1 MLETRALAFF
11 IALADEL
18 HFGRTAERLG
28 LAQSALSTHIL
39 RLEDRLG
46 TRLFARGRRS
56 AVQLTPAGRT
66 FLAEARLAVAQAARA
81 EQIGRMAGRGEAGPA
96 HLGYV
101 LSAALGGSLVTALGA
116 IRNALPELAVEAEP
130 MDTPQQLAALLD
142 GTLDIGFIRPR
153 AAYPAP
159 VKTMI
164 VHRDPLLVG
173 LAASHA
179 LARLDR
185 IPLAALEPETL
196 IFPQFGDGGDFDTT
210 VDRLSRRGGFVPSKI
225 LKTRDFITAIA
236 FVAAGHGVVIAPQ
249 VMAKLGI
256 GDILFRPLDGYEE
269 EAELALAWRDD
280 ANPTLVQVV
289 RASLIP
295 PASEARRAD
304 A

>member
-101 LSAALGGSLVTALGA
+101 LSAALSGSLVTALGA
-116 IRNALPELAVEAEP
+116 IRNTLPELAVVAEP

-142 GTLDIGFIRPR
+142 GALDIGFIRPR
-153 AAYPAP
+153 AIYPAQIE
-159 VKTMI
+159 TMI
-164 VHRDPLLVG
+164 VHRDALLLG
-173 LAASHA
+173 LAASHP

-185 IPLAALEPETL
+185 VPPSALASETL

-236 FVAAGHGVVIAPQ
+236 LVAAEHGVVIAPQ

-256 GDILFRPLDGYEE
+256 GEIIFRPIDGYDDQ
-269 EAELALAWRDD
+269 ADLCLAWRVG
-280 ANPTLVQVV
+280 ANHSLTQVV
-289 RASLIP
+289 RACFAPVLP
-295 PASEARRAD
+295 
-304 A
+304 

>member
-1 MLETRALAFF
+1 MLETRSLAYF

-66 FLAEARLAVAQAARA
+66 FLVEARLAVAQAARA

-101 LSAALGGSLVTALGA
+101 LSAALSGSLVAALHA
-116 IRNALPELAVEAEP
+116 IRSELPELAVEAEP

-153 AAYPAP
+153 AVYPAAIS
-159 VKTMI
+159 TMI

-173 LAASHA
+173 LAATHPLAKLDHIPPAA
-179 LARLDR
+179 LAS
-185 IPLAALEPETL
+185 ETL

-210 VDRLSRRGGFVPSKI
+210 VERLSQRGGFLPSKI
-225 LKTRDFITAIA
+225 LRTRDFITAIA
-236 FVAAGHGVVIAPQ
+236 FVAAGHGLVVAPQ

-256 GDILFRPLDGYEE
+256 GDILFRPLDDYDEV
-269 EAELALAWRDD
+269 AELVLAWRNDT
-280 ANPTLVQVV
+280 NPALIRVM
-289 RASLIP
+289 RASLDP
-295 PASEARRAD
+295 QLPNRQ
-304 A
+304 

>member
-101 LSAALGGSLVTALGA
+101 LSAALSGSLVTALGA
-116 IRNALPELAVEAEP
+116 IRNTLPELAVVAEP

-142 GTLDIGFIRPR
+142 GALDIGFIRPR
-153 AAYPAP
+153 AIYPAQIE
-159 VKTMI
+159 TMI
-164 VHRDPLLVG
+164 VHRDALLLG
-173 LAASHA
+173 LAASHP

-185 IPLAALEPETL
+185 VPPSALASETL

-236 FVAAGHGVVIAPQ
+236 LVAAEHGVVIAPQ

-256 GDILFRPLDGYEE
+256 GEIIFRPIDGYDDQ
-269 EAELALAWRDD
+269 ADLCLAWRVG
-280 ANPTLVQVV
+280 ANNSLTQVV
-289 RASLIP
+289 RACFAPVP
-295 PASEARRAD
+295 P
-304 A
+304 